1 MVKSQNHYEFFSKEP
16 LSGSSIK
23 NLENYKQL
31 ASFTIENRKEIM
43 DDQISRQISS
53 KLLACIKK
61 TYPLEMELFHYF
73 ITKNKYE
80 FHRIM
85 AEQGHLLPKN
95 SELMRLINNDLDTL
109 FTNEM
114 DLKRYLEERTTQ
126 GDQNAK
132 DWLNYAALNQLLGF
146 TKEKEVQNLLN
157 NEAL

>member
-1 MVKSQNHYEFFSKEP
+1 
-16 LSGSSIK
+16 
-23 NLENYKQL
+23 
-31 ASFTIENRKEIM
+31 
-43 DDQISRQISS
+43 
-53 KLLACIKK
+53 
-61 TYPLEMELFHYF
+61 MELFHYF